1 MATYITFKDICSLDI
16 KGVYIQTYPL
26 PDASSPSRR
35 VTKTP
40 VAGRNG
46 NLRILESDDYGQ
58 DVFDSIEKSIDILY
72 KGDNLDLM
80 KNWLRGNGKLILS
93 NASDRYWKASI
104 DNIISID
111 KLLINNLRTFTVVFS
126 CFPYAFLKFGD
137 TPIVYNPTT
146 TTWETIIMNEYDL
159 SLPHFKIYGQG
170 DIGLLI
176 NGVETDF
183 YAVDQLVE
191 CDSDLQQCYKGNQN
205 LGMNMS
211 GEFPV
216 LYPGKNVIEF
226 IGNIKQVI
234 LTPHWRT
241 L

>member
-1 MATYITFKDICSLDI
+1 MLCLGTNYELI
-16 KGVYIQTYPL
+16 KKWL
-26 PDASSPSRR
+26 
-35 VTKTP
+35 
-40 VAGRNG
+40 
-46 NLRILESDDYGQ
+46 
-58 DVFDSIEKSIDILY
+58 
-72 KGDNLDLM
+72 KGT
-80 KNWLRGNGKLILS
+80 GKLVLS
-93 NASDRYWKASI
+93 NQPDRYFKASI
-104 DNIISID
+104 DNSIPLEKIIEAIH
-111 KLLINNLRTFTVVFS
+111 NFTVVFS
-126 CFPYAFLKFGD
+126 CFPYGFLKIAD
-137 TPIVYNPTT
+137 KPRVYNPTT

-226 IGNIKQVI
+226 TGNIKQVI